1 MGSLKGI
8 HKGFY
13 KGGLGLLGGSGEL
26 VGYK

>member
-26 VGYK
+26 VSRI